1 MAKIK
6 VQNYTFSKASSQITF
21 TDYNPIR
28 LDSILIIVNETYNHT
43 VLYNF
48 ANATL
53 LGTVATNVLTLTG
66 IDTSAMAD
74 TDKLLIYYDDGANAT
89 TISTVTKAVEQAT
102 DWTAVAQNTVVKS
115 AEINC
120 ATHEISHLTTQAF
133 LDTTTAHTGTEF
145 IVEVSSNTSGDEDW
159 CEYTR
164 FVGLIGTA
172 VKQDITNNPLAAA
185 GTSVTIG
192 ATANFTVGLLVA
204 LEDATLVNSELC
216 RITAVA
222 ANTSVTLL
230 DGVTNEHANT
240 TDLYNLAMTNI
251 VMLAPSV
258 MRARVIVN
266 NGYDADGSTLNFK
279 LRCSKVTSL

>member
-1 MAKIK
+1 MAAKRIT
-6 VQNYTFSKASSQITF
+6 NYTFTKAAKTVTF
-21 TDYNPIR
+21 GDYTTIYKAAILSVINVTRNIE
-28 LDSILIIVNETYNHT
+28 LFALGDS
-43 VLYNF
+43 
-48 ANATL
+48 TL
-53 LGTVATNVLTLTG
+53 SGTVGTNILTLDY
-66 IDTSAMAD
+66 DTNTAGFAD
-74 TDKLLIYYDDGANAT
+74 ADELFIKYDDGLDAQVKT
-89 TISTVTKAVEQAT
+89 TVVKAVEQAT

-120 ATHEISHLTTQAF
+120 ATHEISHLAIQAF

-145 IVEVSSNTSGDEDW
+145 IVETSSNTSGNEDW

-172 VKQDITNNPLAAA
+172 VKQDITNNPLSAA

-251 VMLAPSV
+251 VMIAPSV
-258 MRARVIVN
+258 NRVRVVVN
-266 NGYDADGSTLNFK
+266 NGADPDGSTLNYK

>member
-1 MAKIK
+1 MAKSLITA
-6 VQNYTFSKASSQITF
+6 YTFDASEKKVTF
-21 TDYNPIR
+21 TGINPIS
-28 LDSILIIVNETYNHT
+28 LASILLITNVTDNIII
-43 VLYNF
+43 YNF
-48 ANATL
+48 ADPTL
-53 LGTVATNVLTLTG
+53 GGTVATNVLTLTFAT
-66 IDTSAMAD
+66 TSMDD
-74 TDKLLIYYDDGANAT
+74 TDKLQIWYDDGAAQIT
-89 TISTVTKAVEQAT
+89 QATVTKSVEQAT

-120 ATHEISHLTTQAF
+120 ATHEISHLAIQAF

-145 IVEVSSNTSGDEDW
+145 IVETSSNTSGNEDW

-172 VKQDITNNPLAAA
+172 VKQDITNNPLSAA

-251 VMLAPSV
+251 VMIAPSV
-258 MRARVIVN
+258 NRVRVVVN
-266 NGYDADGSTLNFK
+266 NGADPDGSTLNYK